1 MIFRKGEKMG
11 NRVFICGVGFDRVT
25 AKEAEDRLFA
35 ALDGQG
41 GQLSLFTP
49 NPEIVELA
57 CRDPEL
63 FRILNTAGLSVA
75 DGVGVIRAARILGD
89 PLPERIPGVELGE
102 AMLAYCAAKGREYP
116 VWLLGGK
123 PGVAE
128 KAAEAME
135 KKYPGLFVAG
145 TADGYFDEAQSP
157 QIAGRIASSG
167 AVLLLVCLG
176 APKQEKWIDAHRAEM
191 PGVRVFGALGG
202 SLDVYAGEQ
211 KRAPRIFCRLGI
223 EWLWRVVRQPSRIR
237 RLFAVPAFLRR
248 VRRQKRLQ
256 KSKS

>member
-1 MIFRKGEKMG
+1 ME
-11 NRVFICGVGFDRVT
+11 NRVSVCGVGFDRVT
-25 AKEAEDRLFA
+25 AKEARARLFA

-41 GQLSLFTP
+41 EPISLFTP

-63 FRILNTAGLSVA
+63 PAILNSAGLSVA

-102 AMLAYCAAKGREYP
+102 AMLAYCAAKGKERP

-128 KAAEAME
+128 KAGERMKE
-135 KKYPGLFVAG
+135 KYPGLFVAG
-145 TADGYFDEAQSP
+145 TADGYFDETQSP
-157 QIAGRIASSG
+157 QIVGRIASSG
-167 AVLLLVCLG
+167 AVLLFVCLG
-176 APKQEKWIDAHRAEM
+176 APKQEKWIAAHRASL
-191 PGVRVFGALGG
+191 PGVRVFAALGG
-202 SLDVYAGEQ
+202 SLDVYSGEV
-211 KRAPRIFCRLGI
+211 KRAPAIFCRLGL
-223 EWLWRVVRQPSRIR
+223 EWLWRTLREPSRIR
-237 RLFAVPAFLRR
+237 RLFTVPAFLRR

-256 KSKS
+256 KNKN